1 MAGPLPLFL
10 LRTVLFPHMPLSLH
24 VFEERYKQM
33 LEDCLQSG
41 KTFGVVA
48 IKQGEEVGGEAT
60 PCQVG
65 TLARIVSV
73 EKLDDGR
80 INLIITGASRF
91 RVLHQVPGKP
101 YIQAEVDYLE
111 EEDPPSDGDL
121 SRRVKR
127 AFESYIAGLRTLAP
141 NLSTVPP
148 IPTEDEVLGYLV
160 AAMVE
165 TPLEARQRLLEAPT
179 AADRMEMEL
188 GILRFEADLVR
199 RQVLPTSVPEGS
211 FSRN

>member
-73 EKLDDGR
+73 EKL
-80 INLIITGASRF
+80 
-91 RVLHQVPGKP
+91 
-101 YIQAEVDYLE
+101 
-111 EEDPPSDGDL
+111 
-121 SRRVKR
+121 
-127 AFESYIAGLRTLAP
+127 
-141 NLSTVPP
+141 
-148 IPTEDEVLGYLV
+148 
-160 AAMVE
+160 
-165 TPLEARQRLLEAPT
+165 
-179 AADRMEMEL
+179 
-188 GILRFEADLVR
+188 
-199 RQVLPTSVPEGS
+199 
-211 FSRN
+211 